1 MQQKAS
7 SFRFNEISEQFLNS
21 EVHSMS
27 PTIQRVKEMSRF
39 WKIDS
44 VCDVAC
50 GAGHFGISFRD
61 SASLI
66 TFVDPSENMLETAK
80 HLALAKKINQIQT
93 IQGFA
98 EAIPLPDQSFDL
110 VVSRLAPHH
119 FVDIQ
124 KAVCEMARIVKP
136 GGHVVVIDLSG
147 YEEKEID
154 EFNHQLEILHDPT
167 HVRSY
172 RAEEWETF
180 FTHAGLE
187 MIELHDWQ
195 MERPQGVSV
204 NRWCQIASSGSEAEE
219 KIRQLLQDAPT
230 HYLETMKIDRRN
242 NEYYMPIKTALI
254 VAQKGENHFADHQDL

>member
-1 MQQKAS
+1 MQQNAS
-7 SFRFNEISEQFLNS
+7 SARFNKISERFLNS
-21 EVHSMS
+21 EVHKMS
-27 PTIQRVKEMSRF
+27 PTIQRVLEMSRS

-61 SASLI
+61 SASSI
-66 TFVDPSENMLETAK
+66 TVVDPAENMLETAK
-80 HLALAKKINQIQT
+80 RLAADKGVDNFQT
-93 IQGFA
+93 VQAYA
-98 EAIPLPDQSFDL
+98 EEIPLEAQSFDL

-136 GGHVVVIDLSG
+136 NGYVVVIDLSG
-147 YEEKEID
+147 YEDQEID

-172 RAEEWETF
+172 RAWEWKNF
-180 FTHAGLE
+180 FTNAGLNVV
-187 MIELHDWQ
+187 ELHDWQ

-204 NRWCQIASSGSEAEE
+204 KKWCEIASSGSEAEE
-219 KIRQLLQDAPT
+219 KIRQLLRDAPP
-230 HYLETMKIDRRN
+230 HYLEVMRIEERD
-242 NEYYMPIKTALI
+242 NEYYMPIKTVLI
-254 VAQKGENHFADHQDL
+254 VGQKRGE